1 MRPVAQECPGNAGS
15 QTLLPRGAPVLIM
28 NEERDVDWRIK
39 YEKHLKS
46 AQWKNTRR
54 DLFRLRGQK
63 CEVCK
68 MLSPNLEIHHLNYKR
83 MGHELPSDLKIVCK
97 KCHAEEDRK
106 REILAIAERQARRHS
121 SAFDT
126 WFFKKTG
133 FESFYANES
142 DWNDFERWL
151 ERKNENY

>member
-1 MRPVAQECPGNAGS
+1 
-15 QTLLPRGAPVLIM
+15 M
-28 NEERDVDWRIK
+28 NLEFSANWRKK

-54 DLFRLRGQK
+54 VLFRLRGEK

-68 MLSPNLEIHHLNYKR
+68 KPSPNLEIHHLNYKR
-83 MGHELPSDLKIVCK
+83 LGSELASDLKIVCK
-97 KCHAEEDRK
+97 KCHAQEDRK

-126 WFFKKTG
+126 W
-133 FESFYANES
+133 
-142 DWNDFERWL
+142 
-151 ERKNENY
+151 

>member
-1 MRPVAQECPGNAGS
+1 MRPVASECLGIAKGQPLFRAG
-15 QTLLPRGAPVLIM
+15 RAFLIM
-28 NEERDVDWRIK
+28 NQERDVDWRIK

-133 FESFYANES
+133 VESFYAVES